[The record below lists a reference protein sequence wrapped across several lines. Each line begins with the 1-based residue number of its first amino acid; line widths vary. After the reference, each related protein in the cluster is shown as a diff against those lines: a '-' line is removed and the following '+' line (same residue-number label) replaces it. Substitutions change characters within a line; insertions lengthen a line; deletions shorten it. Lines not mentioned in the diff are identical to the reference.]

1 MPTILEA
8 LHLCLIIPRN
18 LLDSCSSFKI
28 HPGAREGVQEEED
41 IWVSSTEHFLSPR
54 SHQGLYTV
62 CTLYQISWNN
72 SPKRRR
78 KGKGNVGGREK
89 RYTVSHLQQQH
100 FYSLFTMILL
110 ESFVTCQGIKL
121 WVALEGLCV
130 SIMCSCVCY
139 LYQLL
144 RDIWAVRDTRCYRS

>member
-41 IWVSSTEHFLSPR
+41 IWVSSTEHFLSPH

-62 CTLYQISWNN
+62 CTLYRISWNN

-78 KGKGNVGGREK
+78 KRERERRRTRKALYGVSFTTAAFLQPVYNDPTREFCNMSGDRAVGCTWGFVRVH
-89 RYTVSHLQQQH
+89 YVFVCAL
-100 FYSLFTMILL
+100 SLSAAAWHM
-110 ESFVTCQGIKL
+110 
-121 WVALEGLCV
+121 
-130 SIMCSCVCY
+130 SC
-139 LYQLL
+139 
-144 RDIWAVRDTRCYRS
+144 